1 MYMNTYVPSAW
12 SVHEQWRLNFR
23 DVLHKELILSRS
35 GKHIVKT
42 SSWLSTATQHRYR
55 NPECLRTPVSRPKP
69 RNDITGRHGH
79 LGLPLCGWTSVRSG
93 EASGAFHM
101 TQAKLP
107 QTKGCFKKNYKI
119 HGLWT
124 WEQHMHCTCSQG
136 NDTAASPPSL
146 FLGICSGRGLF
157 LVGITGSGSLTNV
170 TSCACFLCTHK
181 CMLVGNFSMPVM
193 VGGCSHTAPWLHWH
207 VCSFCKGVWT
217 LQLGS
222 RLPFLQI
229 VFLTFSEHQNIIGS
243 FRTGQR
249 F

>member
-1 MYMNTYVPSAW
+1 MSQNTRVTAKTKKWHNWEAW
-12 SVHEQWRLNFR
+12 APRIAFVWLNICKIWGSLWCLPH
-23 DVLHKELILSRS
+23 DLS
-35 GKHIVKT
+35 KT
-42 SSWLSTATQHRYR
+42 SSD
-55 NPECLRTPVSRPKP
+55 K
-69 RNDITGRHGH
+69 
-79 LGLPLCGWTSVRSG
+79 GLFQEKLQNTWTLDM
-93 EASGAFHM
+93 GA
-101 TQAKLP
+101 A
-107 QTKGCFKKNYKI
+107 
-119 HGLWT
+119 
-124 WEQHMHCTCSQG
+124 HCTCSQG

-207 VCSFCKGVWT
+207 ACSFCKGVWT